1 MRKSVYQS
9 EQALLLSLQKLF
21 GLLAPFVCESEQA
34 LVLDSQIAK
43 NACPSVGRSKH
54 CFWIAKTLV
63 GEFPQTP
70 PFLTNEKGI
79 LKMKNQ
85 QTILTKENLT
95 EQNFSSVISLPIA
108 KLKPFENHPYKVID
122 NEDMQS
128 LVESIKS
135 QGVLNPITVRP
146 IENGEYEIV
155 SGHRRVFACKKF
167 GFEFIPAFVKE
178 LTREEAII
186 VMTDS
191 NLHRDR
197 LLPSEKAFAYKMKLD
212 AIKRQGERTDLTSA
226 QIGHKSLTSVE
237 RIAIENDE
245 SKTQVQRYISLT
257 RLIPEFLQ
265 MVDDGKIALTPAV
278 EISKLQRE
286 SQEILY
292 KACTFYDCTPSYA
305 QTVRLRKLADRGE
318 LSEKKIYEIMGEE
331 KANQREKI
339 VIYMDELKRF
349 YPKSITPIF
358 FTAEIVGISYGLTL
372 TKRIRA

>member
-1 MRKSVYQS
+1 
-9 EQALLLSLQKLF
+9 
-21 GLLAPFVCESEQA
+21 
-34 LVLDSQIAK
+34 
-43 NACPSVGRSKH
+43 
-54 CFWIAKTLV
+54 
-63 GEFPQTP
+63 
-70 PFLTNEKGI
+70 
-79 LKMKNQ
+79 MKNQ
-85 QTILTKENLT
+85 QTILIKENLS
-95 EQNFSSVISLPIA
+95 ERNFSSVISLPIEN
-108 KLKPFENHPYKVID
+108 LKPFANHPYKVID

-135 QGVLNPITVRP
+135 QGVFTPITVRP
-146 IENGEYEIV
+146 IDNGEYEII
-155 SGHRRVFACKKF
+155 SGHRRVFACKKL

-178 LTREEAII
+178 MSREEDII

-212 AIKRQGERTDLTSA
+212 AIKRQGERTDLTSD
-226 QIGHKSLTSVE
+226 QVGHKSLTSVE

-265 MVDDGKIALTPAV
+265 MVDDGKIALSPAV

-286 SQEILY
+286 SQEFLY
-292 KACTFYDCTPSYA
+292 KACTFCDCTPSYA
-305 QTVRLRKLADRGE
+305 QTVRLRKLADSGK
-318 LSEKKIYEIMGEE
+318 LSENAIYEIIGEE

-349 YPKSITPIF
+349 YPKNITPKDI
-358 FTAEIVGISYGLTL
+358 TADIIHLLE
-372 TKRIRA
+372 KRKRQRDRNGEERC

>member
-1 MRKSVYQS
+1 MLVPTEES
-9 EQALLLSLQKLF
+9 LSI
-21 GLLAPFVCESEQA
+21 S
-34 LVLDSQIAK
+34 
-43 NACPSVGRSKH
+43 RSKH

-95 EQNFSSVISLPIA
+95 EQNFSSVILLPIA
-108 KLKPFENHPYKVID
+108 KLKPFANHPYKVID

-146 IENGEYEIV
+146 ISDGYEII
-155 SGHRRVFACKKF
+155 SGHRRVFACKKLS
-167 GFEFIPAFVKE
+167 FEFIPAFVKE
-178 LTREEAII
+178 MSREEAII
-186 VMTDS
+186 VMTDT

-226 QIGHKSLTSVE
+226 QVGHKSLTSVE

-257 RLIPEFLQ
+257 KLIPELLE

-286 SQEILY
+286 SQELLY

-305 QTVRLRKLADRGE
+305 QTVHLRKLADRGE
-318 LSEKKIYEIMGEE
+318 LSEKKIHEIMGEE

-349 YPKSITPIF
+349 YPKSITPKDI
-358 FTAEIVGISYGLTL
+358 TADIIHLLE
-372 TKRIRA
+372 KRKRQRERNGGDRDER

>member
-1 MRKSVYQS
+1 
-9 EQALLLSLQKLF
+9 
-21 GLLAPFVCESEQA
+21 
-34 LVLDSQIAK
+34 
-43 NACPSVGRSKH
+43 
-54 CFWIAKTLV
+54 
-63 GEFPQTP
+63 
-70 PFLTNEKGI
+70 
-79 LKMKNQ
+79 MKNQ

-95 EQNFSSVISLPIA
+95 ERNFASVISLPIA
-108 KLKPFENHPYKVID
+108 RLKAFENHPYKVID
-122 NEDMQS
+122 NEEMNC
-128 LVESIKS
+128 LVDSIKL

-146 IENGEYEIV
+146 MGNDEYEIV
-155 SGHRRVFACKKF
+155 SGHRRVFACQKL
-167 GFEFIPAFVKE
+167 GFEFVPAFVKE
-178 LTREEAII
+178 MTREEAII

-226 QIGHKSLTSVE
+226 QVGHKSLTSVE

-257 RLIPEFLQ
+257 RLIPELLQ

-286 SQEILY
+286 SQELLY

-305 QTVRLRKLADRGE
+305 QTVHLRKLADRGE
-318 LSEKKIYEIMGEE
+318 LSENKIYEIMGEE

-349 YPKSITPIF
+349 YPRGINTKDITADIIHLL
-358 FTAEIVGISYGLTL
+358 E
-372 TKRIRA
+372 KRKRQRERNGGDRDER

>member
-1 MRKSVYQS
+1 
-9 EQALLLSLQKLF
+9 
-21 GLLAPFVCESEQA
+21 
-34 LVLDSQIAK
+34 
-43 NACPSVGRSKH
+43 
-54 CFWIAKTLV
+54 
-63 GEFPQTP
+63 
-70 PFLTNEKGI
+70 
-79 LKMKNQ
+79 MKNQ
-85 QTILTKENLT
+85 QIILTKENLT
-95 EQNFSSVISLPIA
+95 ERSFSSVISLPIE
-108 KLKPFENHPYKVID
+108 KLKPFANHPYKVID

-128 LVESIKS
+128 LVESIRS

-146 IENGEYEIV
+146 ISDGYEIV
-155 SGHRRVFACKKF
+155 SGHRRVFACKKL

-178 LTREEAII
+178 MSRDEAII

-226 QIGHKSLTSVE
+226 QVGHKSLTSVE

-265 MVDDGKIALTPAV
+265 MVDDGKIALSPAV
-278 EISKLQRE
+278 EISKLDRNSQQR
-286 SQEILY
+286 LFN
-292 KACTFYDCTPSYA
+292 ACIFYDCTPSYA

-339 VIYMDELKRF
+339 VIYMDDIKQYYPRNVLPNQIVADILDMLK
-349 YPKSITPIF
+349 
-358 FTAEIVGISYGLTL
+358 
-372 TKRIRA
+372 KRQKIKTRRGDDRDER

>member
-1 MRKSVYQS
+1 LARLLHLSVS
-9 EQALLLSLQKLF
+9 
-21 GLLAPFVCESEQA
+21 
-34 LVLDSQIAK
+34 
-43 NACPSVGRSKH
+43 RSKH
-54 CFWIAKTLV
+54 WFWTPKILV

-95 EQNFSSVISLPIA
+95 ERSFSSVISLPIE
-108 KLKPFENHPYKVID
+108 KLKPFANHPYKVID

-146 IENGEYEIV
+146 IDNGEYEII
-155 SGHRRVFACKKF
+155 SGHRRVFACKKL
-167 GFEFIPAFVKE
+167 GLEFVPAFVKE
-178 LTREEAII
+178 MTREEAII

-226 QIGHKSLTSVE
+226 QVGHKSLTSVE

-257 RLIPEFLQ
+257 KLIPELLQ
-265 MVDDGKIALTPAV
+265 MVDDGKIALSPAV
-278 EISKLQRE
+278 EISKLRRE
-286 SQEILY
+286 SQELLY

-318 LSEKKIYEIMGEE
+318 LSENAIYEIMGEE

-339 VIYMDELKRF
+339 VIYMDDIKQYYPRNTLPNQIVSDILEMLK
-349 YPKSITPIF
+349 
-358 FTAEIVGISYGLTL
+358 
-372 TKRIRA
+372 KRQKLKTRRGDDRDER

>member
-1 MRKSVYQS
+1 
-9 EQALLLSLQKLF
+9 
-21 GLLAPFVCESEQA
+21 
-34 LVLDSQIAK
+34 
-43 NACPSVGRSKH
+43 
-54 CFWIAKTLV
+54 
-63 GEFPQTP
+63 
-70 PFLTNEKGI
+70 
-79 LKMKNQ
+79 MKNQ

-95 EQNFSSVISLPIA
+95 ERNFASVISLPIE
-108 KLKPFENHPYKVID
+108 KLKPFANHPYKVID

-128 LVESIKS
+128 LVESIKL

-146 IENGEYEIV
+146 MGNDEYEIV
-155 SGHRRVFACKKF
+155 SGHRRVFACQKL
-167 GFEFIPAFVKE
+167 GFEFVPALVKE
-178 LTREEAII
+178 MTREEAII

-226 QIGHKSLTSVE
+226 QVGHKSLTSVE

-257 RLIPEFLQ
+257 KLIPEFLQ

-286 SQEILY
+286 SQELLY
-292 KACTFYDCTPSYA
+292 KACTFYDCTPSYS
-305 QTVRLRKLADRGE
+305 QSVSMRKLADTGE

-349 YPKSITPIF
+349 YPKSITPKDI
-358 FTAEIVGISYGLTL
+358 TADIIHLLE
-372 TKRIRA
+372 KRKRQRERNGGDRDER

>member
-1 MRKSVYQS
+1 M
-9 EQALLLSLQKLF
+9 SLQIHF
-21 GLLAPFVCESEQA
+21 VCLLQYVCESEQA
-34 LVLDSQIAK
+34 LLLDSQKPKSPKMLA
-43 NACPSVGRSKH
+43 RL
-54 CFWIAKTLV
+54 LV
-63 GEFPQTP
+63 GASIGFGRPKSLLGNFPKP
-70 PFLTNEKGI
+70 HLFLKTKINEKGF

-85 QTILTKENLT
+85 QTILIKENLS
-95 EQNFSSVISLPIA
+95 ERNFSSVISLPIE

-128 LVESIKS
+128 LAESIKS

-146 IENGEYEIV
+146 IETGEYEIV
-155 SGHRRVFACKKF
+155 SGHRRVFACKKL
-167 GFEFIPAFVKE
+167 GFEFVPAFVKE
-178 LTREEAII
+178 MTREEAII

-226 QIGHKSLTSVE
+226 QVGHKSLTSVE

-257 RLIPEFLQ
+257 RLIHEFLQ
-265 MVDDGKIALTPAV
+265 MVDDGKIALSPAV
-278 EISKLQRE
+278 EISKLGTDSQR
-286 SQEILY
+286 ILHN
-292 KACTFYDCTPSYA
+292 ACTFYDCTPSYA
-305 QTVRLRKLADRGE
+305 QTVRLRKLADKGE

-349 YPKSITPIF
+349 YPKSITPKDI
-358 FTAEIVGISYGLTL
+358 TADIIHLLE
-372 TKRIRA
+372 KRKRHRERNGSDRDER

>member
-1 MRKSVYQS
+1 
-9 EQALLLSLQKLF
+9 
-21 GLLAPFVCESEQA
+21 
-34 LVLDSQIAK
+34 
-43 NACPSVGRSKH
+43 
-54 CFWIAKTLV
+54 
-63 GEFPQTP
+63 
-70 PFLTNEKGI
+70 
-79 LKMKNQ
+79 MKNQ
-85 QTILTKENLT
+85 QTILIKENLS
-95 EQNFSSVISLPIA
+95 ERNFSSVISLPIA
-108 KLKPFENHPYKVID
+108 KLKPFKNHPYKVID
-122 NEDMQS
+122 NEEMNS

-146 IENGEYEIV
+146 ISDGYEIV
-155 SGHRRVFACKKF
+155 SGHRRVFACQKL
-167 GFEFIPAFVKE
+167 GFEFVPAFVKE
-178 LTREEAII
+178 LTREEAIL

-226 QIGHKSLTSVE
+226 QVGHKSLTSVE

-257 RLIPEFLQ
+257 KLIPEFLQ

-286 SQEILY
+286 SQELLY

-305 QTVRLRKLADRGE
+305 QTVHLRKLADRGE

-339 VIYMDELKRF
+339 VIYMDDLKRF
-349 YPKSITPIF
+349 YPKSITPRDI
-358 FTAEIVGISYGLTL
+358 TADIIHLLE
-372 TKRIRA
+372 KRKRHRERNGGDRDER

>member
-1 MRKSVYQS
+1 
-9 EQALLLSLQKLF
+9 
-21 GLLAPFVCESEQA
+21 
-34 LVLDSQIAK
+34 
-43 NACPSVGRSKH
+43 
-54 CFWIAKTLV
+54 
-63 GEFPQTP
+63 
-70 PFLTNEKGI
+70 
-79 LKMKNQ
+79 MKNQ
-85 QTILTKENLT
+85 QTILIKENSN
-95 EQNFSSVISLPIA
+95 EQNFSSVISIPIE

-135 QGVLNPITVRP
+135 QGVFTPITVRP
-146 IENGEYEIV
+146 IDNREYEII
-155 SGHRRVFACKKF
+155 SGHRRVFACKKL
-167 GFEFIPAFVKE
+167 GVEFVPAFVKE
-178 LTREEAII
+178 MSREEAII

-226 QIGHKSLTSVE
+226 QVGHKSLTSVE
-237 RIAIENDE
+237 KIAIENDE

-257 RLIPEFLQ
+257 KLIPELLE

-278 EISKLQRE
+278 EISKLGIDSQR
-286 SQEILY
+286 ILY
-292 KACTFYDCTPSYA
+292 NACIFYDCTPSYA
-305 QTVRLRKLADRGE
+305 QTVHLRKLADKGE

-349 YPKSITPIF
+349 YPKSITPKDI
-358 FTAEIVGISYGLTL
+358 TADIIHLLE
-372 TKRIRA
+372 KRKRHRERNGGDRDER

>member
-1 MRKSVYQS
+1 
-9 EQALLLSLQKLF
+9 
-21 GLLAPFVCESEQA
+21 
-34 LVLDSQIAK
+34 
-43 NACPSVGRSKH
+43 
-54 CFWIAKTLV
+54 
-63 GEFPQTP
+63 
-70 PFLTNEKGI
+70 
-79 LKMKNQ
+79 MKNQ

-95 EQNFSSVISLPIA
+95 ERNFASVISLPIER
-108 KLKPFENHPYKVID
+108 LKPFENHPYKVID
-122 NEDMQS
+122 NEGMQC

-135 QGVLNPITVRP
+135 QGVFNPITVRP
-146 IENGEYEIV
+146 IDNGEYEII
-155 SGHRRVFACKKF
+155 SGHRRVFACKKL
-167 GFEFIPAFVKE
+167 GFEFVPAFVKE
-178 LTREEAII
+178 MTREEAII

-226 QIGHKSLTSVE
+226 QVGHKSLTSVE

-278 EISKLQRE
+278 EISKLGIHSQR
-286 SQEILY
+286 ILY
-292 KACTFYDCTPSYA
+292 NACTFYDCTPSYA
-305 QTVRLRKLADRGE
+305 QTVQLRKFEDRGE

-339 VIYMDELKRF
+339 VIYMDDLKRF
-349 YPKSITPIF
+349 YPKNIMPKDITADIIHLL
-358 FTAEIVGISYGLTL
+358 E
-372 TKRIRA
+372 KRKRQRERNEGDRDER